1 MEWYD
6 EHGETMSEE
15 RWTNPAHRTL
25 QYVAA
30 STPEFEAFNRILLIV
45 HGTER
50 PVEVTLPE
58 VDGVTRYVSLWRSD
72 EDVPQLLEQVHAPGD
87 AVEVSP
93 TSMHLFRAE

>member
-6 EHGETMSEE
+6 ETGVTMSIE
-15 RWTNPAHRTL
+15 RWTVRSHRTL

-30 STPEFEAFNRILLIV
+30 STPEFEDFNRILLMI

-50 PVEVTLPE
+50 PIDVTLPDA
-58 VDGVTRYVSLWRSD
+58 DGVTRYVSLWSSAD
-72 EDVPQLLEQVHAPGD
+72 ETPSEDGAVYAPGD
-87 AVEVSP
+87 IVPLAG